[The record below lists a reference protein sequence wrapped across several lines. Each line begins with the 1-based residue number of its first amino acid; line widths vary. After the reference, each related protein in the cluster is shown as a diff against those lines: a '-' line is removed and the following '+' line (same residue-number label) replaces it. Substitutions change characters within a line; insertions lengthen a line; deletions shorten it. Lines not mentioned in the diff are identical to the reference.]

1 MNKTIKR
8 TIAFV
13 VAASVITIMA
23 ACAPKEEGNG
33 NNAPQLIS
41 GGTAA
46 TVASKA
52 ADPKESAAPAASSDV
67 YGLTYK
73 GVLVTPGMDA
83 EEAIKALGEGYV
95 KSPDI
100 QSCAFNGIETSY
112 DYKDF
117 VLFVDNRDGGKY
129 KINTIDIKAATVD
142 CGGVKIGSPIEDVK
156 KAYGNPT
163 SEEVYGLCY
172 EKNKTQVQFVS
183 ADEKTVSSILFKAI

>member
-8 TIAFV
+8 TIALV
-13 VAASVITIMA
+13 VAASVMTVMA
-23 ACAPKEEGNG
+23 ACAPKGDDG

-46 TVASKA
+46 TVASKG
-52 ADPKESAAPAASSDV
+52 ADVKESAAPAASSDV
-67 YGLTYK
+67 YGITYK
-73 GVLVTPGMDA
+73 GALVYPGMDA

-142 CGGVKIGSPIEDVK
+142 CGGVKIGSSIEDVK

-183 ADEKTVSSILFKAI
+183 VDEKTISSILFKAI

>member
-8 TIAFV
+8 TIALV
-13 VAASVITIMA
+13 LAASVMTALA
-23 ACAPKEEGNG
+23 ACSSKQPQESNA
-33 NNAPQLIS
+33 APQLIS

-46 TVASKA
+46 TAASKA
-52 ADPKESAAPAASSDV
+52 PDKQDPTAPAATGDV
-67 YGLTYK
+67 YSFTYK
-73 GVLVTPGMDA
+73 GVVITPGMDA
-83 EEAIKALGEGYV
+83 EAAIKALGEGYI
-95 KSPDI
+95 KSPEID
-100 QSCAFNGIETSY
+100 SCAFNGKETSY

-156 KAYGNPT
+156 KAYGNPS

-172 EKNKTQVQFVS
+172 EKNGTQVQFVS
-183 ADEKTVSSILFKAI
+183 VDEKTISSILFKMI

>member
-1 MNKTIKR
+1 MNKTLKK
-8 TIAFV
+8 TIALAL
-13 VAASVITIMA
+13 AASVMTVMA
-23 ACAPKEEGNG
+23 ACAPKADDG

-52 ADPKESAAPAASSDV
+52 ANANEPAAPAASSDA

-83 EEAIKALGEGYV
+83 ETAIKALGEGYV

-142 CGGVKIGSPIEDVK
+142 CGGVKIGSTIEDVK
-156 KAYGNPT
+156 KIYGNPS

-172 EKNKTQVQFVS
+172 EKNGTQVQFVS
-183 ADEKTVSSILFKAI
+183 VDEKTISSILFKAI

>member
-1 MNKTIKR
+1 MNKTLKK
-8 TIAFV
+8 TIALV
-13 VAASVITIMA
+13 IAASVMMVMA
-23 ACAPKEEGNG
+23 ACSPKEEG

-46 TVASKA
+46 TVASKDA
-52 ADPKESAAPAASSDV
+52 GVKESAAPAASSDA

-83 EEAIKALGEGYV
+83 DEAIKALGEGYV

-129 KINTIDIKAATVD
+129 KINTIDIKANTVD
-142 CGGVKIGSPIEDVK
+142 CGGVKIGSSIEDVK

-172 EKNKTQVQFVS
+172 EKNKTQVQFISV
-183 ADEKTVSSILFKAI
+183 DEKTISSILFKSV

>member
-1 MNKTIKR
+1 MNKIIKR
-8 TIAFV
+8 TIALV
-13 VAASVITIMA
+13 AAASVMTVMA
-23 ACAPKEEGNG
+23 ACTPKGDDG

-46 TVASKA
+46 TVASKG
-52 ADPKESAAPAASSDV
+52 ADVKESAAPAASSDV

-73 GVLVTPGMDA
+73 GVLLYPGMDA

-117 VLFVDNRDGGKY
+117 VLFVDNRDGGRY

-142 CGGVKIGSPIEDVK
+142 CGGVKIGSSIEDVK

-183 ADEKTVSSILFKAI
+183 TDEKTISSILFKAI

>member
-1 MNKTIKR
+1 MNKIIKR
-8 TIAFV
+8 TIALV
-13 VAASVITIMA
+13 AAASVMTVMA
-23 ACAPKEEGNG
+23 ACTPKGDDG

-46 TVASKA
+46 TVASKG
-52 ADPKESAAPAASSDV
+52 ADVKESAAPAASSDV

-73 GVLVTPGMDA
+73 GVLVYPGMDA

-117 VLFVDNRDGGKY
+117 VLFVDNRDGGRY

-142 CGGVKIGSPIEDVK
+142 CGGVKIGSSIEDVK

-183 ADEKTVSSILFKAI
+183 TDEKTISSILFKAI

>member
-1 MNKTIKR
+1 MNKTIRKI
-8 TIAFV
+8 IALAAATSV
-13 VAASVITIMA
+13 MTAMVACT
-23 ACAPKEEGNG
+23 PKETSEG

-46 TVASKA
+46 TVASKS
-52 ADPKESAAPAASSDV
+52 ADIKGTDATAASSDV
-67 YGLTYK
+67 YGLNYK

-83 EEAIKALGEGYV
+83 ETAIKALGEGYV

-142 CGGVKIGSPIEDVK
+142 CGGVKIGSSIEDVK

-172 EKNKTQVQFVS
+172 EKNKTQVQFISV
-183 ADEKTVSSILFKAI
+183 DEKTISSILFKSV

>member
-1 MNKTIKR
+1 MNKIIKR
-8 TIAFV
+8 TIALV
-13 VAASVITIMA
+13 AAASVMTVMA
-23 ACAPKEEGNG
+23 ACTPKGDDG

-46 TVASKA
+46 TVASKG
-52 ADPKESAAPAASSDV
+52 ADVKESAAPAASSDV

-73 GVLVTPGMDA
+73 GVLVYPGMDA

-142 CGGVKIGSPIEDVK
+142 CGGVKIGSSIEDVK

-183 ADEKTVSSILFKAI
+183 TDEKTISSILFKAI